1 MSTQARA
8 DLRLELAGGVTSPR
22 RTLWGDLWYRLRR
35 NRPAMIGL
43 VIIGLMY
50 FTAVFA
56 PQIAPYA
63 YDKIDLGNVRA
74 APSLEHLLGTDELG
88 RDVFSR
94 VVWAARS
101 AAFVSVTV
109 TGFGLILG
117 TFFGVLSGYLG
128 GWIDTLIM
136 RLSDVLFAF
145 PGLLFVFFI
154 AATIKPGLVA
164 WVKAIGLRELARSGY
179 LDYLVVIIAL
189 GLVGWPGLARLIRG
203 QLLSLKKRDYVLAA
217 QAIGVPTWRIML
229 RHLLPNAMP
238 PVIVAVSGGVGSIIL
253 SEATLS
259 FLGIGLQ
266 PPNPSWGAMLYEYY
280 GYWRQPGLWPLL
292 FIPAA
297 VLVAIVLAFN
307 FLGDGLNEALNPQI
321 D

>member
-1 MSTQARA
+1 
-8 DLRLELAGGVTSPR
+8 
-22 RTLWGDLWYRLRR
+22 
-35 NRPAMIGL
+35 
-43 VIIGLMY
+43 MY

-56 PQIAPYA
+56 PQIAPYQ
-63 YDKIDLGNVRA
+63 YDKIDLENVRA
-74 APSLEHLLGTDELG
+74 APSLQHLLGTDELG

-94 VVWAARS
+94 IVWAARS

-109 TGFGLILG
+109 TVFGLMLG
-117 TFFGVLSGYLG
+117 IFFGVLSGYLG
-128 GWIDTLIM
+128 GWVDTLIM

-154 AATIKPGLVA
+154 AATIKPGLEA
-164 WVKAIGLRELARSGY
+164 WVKSIGLHELARSGY

-238 PVIVAVSGGVGSIIL
+238 PVIVAVSGGVGGIIL

>member
-1 MSTQARA
+1 M
-8 DLRLELAGGVTSPR
+8 V
-22 RTLWGDLWYRLRR
+22 
-35 NRPAMIGL
+35 GL
-43 VIIGLMY
+43 VVVFLMY
-50 FTAVFA
+50 LTAIFA
-56 PQIAPYA
+56 PVIAPYE
-63 YDKIDLGNVRA
+63 YDKIDLENVRA
-74 APSLEHLLGTDELG
+74 GPSLDHPLGTDELG

-101 AAFVSVTV
+101 AAFVSIAVTCV
-109 TGFGLILG
+109 GLTLG
-117 TFFGVLSGYLG
+117 IFFGVSAGYLG
-128 GWIDTLIM
+128 GWVDTLVM

-154 AATIKPGLVA
+154 AATIKPRLEA
-164 WVKAIGLRELARSGY
+164 WVRGIGLRDVARSGY
-179 LDYLVVIIAL
+179 VDYLVVIIAL
-189 GLVGWPGLARLIRG
+189 GLVGWPGMARLIRG
-203 QLLSLKKRDYVLAA
+203 QLLSLKKREYILAA

-238 PVIVAVSGGVGSIIL
+238 PVIVAVSGGMGAIIL

-266 PPNPSWGAMLYEYY
+266 PPNPSWGAMLYQYY
-280 GYWRQPGLWPLL
+280 GYWRTELWPLL

-297 VLVAIVLAFN
+297 VLVAIVLAFS
-307 FLGDGLNEALNPQI
+307 FLGDGLNEALNPQL

>member
-1 MSTQARA
+1 MMSTQTRA
-8 DLRLELAGGVTSPR
+8 DLRRQTAGEATRPC
-22 RTLWGDLWYRLRR
+22 RTLWGDVWHRLRR
-35 NRPAMIGL
+35 NRPAVVGL
-43 VIIGLMY
+43 VVISLMY
-50 FTAVFA
+50 LTAIFA
-56 PQIAPYA
+56 PLIAPYE
-63 YDKIDLGNVRA
+63 YDKIDLENVRA
-74 APSLEHLLGTDELG
+74 GPSRAHPLGTDELG

-101 AAFVSVTV
+101 AAFVSITV
-109 TGFGLILG
+109 TGFGLALGIL
-117 TFFGVLSGYLG
+117 FGVLSGYLG
-128 GWIDTLIM
+128 GWVDTLIM
-136 RLSDVLFAF
+136 RLGDVLFAF

-154 AATIKPGLVA
+154 AATIKPGLIA

-179 LDYLVVIIAL
+179 VDYLVVIIAL
-189 GLVGWPGLARLIRG
+189 GLVGWPGMARLIRG

-238 PVIVAVSGGVGSIIL
+238 PVIVAVSGGVGGIIL

-266 PPNPSWGAMLYEYY
+266 PPNPSWGAMLYQYY
-280 GYWRQPGLWPLL
+280 GYWRTELWPLL
-292 FIPAA
+292 FIPAT

-307 FLGDGLNEALNPQI
+307 FLGDGLNEALNPQL

>member
-1 MSTQARA
+1 MSAQAQA
-8 DLRLELAGGVTSPR
+8 DLRLELAGGVSRPR

-35 NRPAMIGL
+35 NRPAMVGL

-56 PQIAPYA
+56 PQIAPYQ
-63 YDKIDLGNVRA
+63 YDKIDLENVRA

-94 VVWAARS
+94 IVWAARS

-117 TFFGVLSGYLG
+117 IFFGVLSGYLG
-128 GWIDTLIM
+128 GWVDTLIM

-154 AATIKPGLVA
+154 AATIKPGLEA
-164 WVKAIGLRELARSGY
+164 WVKSIGLHELARSGY

-189 GLVGWPGLARLIRG
+189 GLVGWPGMARLIRG

-217 QAIGVPTWRIML
+217 HAIGVPTWRIMW

-238 PVIVAVSGGVGSIIL
+238 PLIVAVSGGIGGIIL

-297 VLVAIVLAFN
+297 VLVTIVLAFN

>member
-1 MSTQARA
+1 MSTQAQA
-8 DLRLELAGGVTSPR
+8 DLRLELAGGVSRPR

-35 NRPAMIGL
+35 NRPAMVGL

-56 PQIAPYA
+56 PQIAPYQ
-63 YDKIDLGNVRA
+63 YDKIDLENVRA

-94 VVWAARS
+94 IVWAARS

-117 TFFGVLSGYLG
+117 IFFGVLSGYLG
-128 GWIDTLIM
+128 GWVDTLIM

-154 AATIKPGLVA
+154 AATIKPGLEA
-164 WVKAIGLRELARSGY
+164 WVKSIGLRELARSGY

-238 PVIVAVSGGVGSIIL
+238 PVIVAVSGGVGGIIL

>member
-1 MSTQARA
+1 MSTQAQA
-8 DLRLELAGGVTSPR
+8 DLRLELAGGVSRPR

-35 NRPAMIGL
+35 NRPAMVGL

-56 PQIAPYA
+56 PQIAPYQ
-63 YDKIDLGNVRA
+63 YDKIDLENVRA

-94 VVWAARS
+94 IVWAARS

-117 TFFGVLSGYLG
+117 IFFGVLSGYLG
-128 GWIDTLIM
+128 GWVDTLIM

-154 AATIKPGLVA
+154 AATIKPGLEA
-164 WVKAIGLRELARSGY
+164 WVKSIGLHELARSGY

-189 GLVGWPGLARLIRG
+189 GLVGWPGMARLIRG

-217 QAIGVPTWRIML
+217 HAIGVPTWRIML

-238 PVIVAVSGGVGSIIL
+238 PVIVAVSGGIGGIIL